1 MLDEPSSEWTSR
13 CYGRIVKS
21 VEKDICSVRS
31 ALIPVSVKTAAEEH
45 CKIDLAAPMPSS
57 GTSITKHQAPKRCSL
72 NRGQKTS
79 GELFELLDT
88 HVKPSITA
96 AQFKA
101 LFTECECGMVTTRCA
116 FVMHECILDLCTDV
130 SSEN

>member
-1 MLDEPSSEWTSR
+1 M
-13 CYGRIVKS
+13 
-21 VEKDICSVRS
+21 
-31 ALIPVSVKTAAEEH
+31 SVKTATEEH

-57 GTSITKHQAPKRCSL
+57 GTSITKRQALKRHSL

-79 GELFELLDT
+79 GELFELLNAC
-88 HVKPSITA
+88 VKPGITA
-96 AQFKA
+96 AQFKT

-116 FVMHECILDLCTDV
+116 FVMHECILNLCTDV